1 MLKEISP
8 EQING
13 IRDFADELKKSF
25 KDLPY
30 GEHIIKI
37 INIQLT
43 IAELSNDLWINRMR
57 QEHEKKEKI
66 K

>member
-25 KDLPY
+25 KDLPL
-30 GEHIIKI
+30 GEDIIRI
-37 INIQLT
+37 IDIQLT
-43 IAELSNDLWINRMR
+43 IAELSNDLWLVRMN
-57 QEHEKKEKI
+57 KEYVKEV